1 MNLMHGISDIILALA
16 GIYVFFRYINPL
28 EFSSTIL
35 WESFILSVVVAAV
48 FGALGFF
55 GFDKAI
61 PVSQFFQT
69 LATINGAIGLVGA
82 TAALVSGSDLSR
94 RTSYAIIALGF
105 VFFALFEVFDIRPV
119 FFWAPVICMA
129 IVLILGLF
137 ALIQGK
143 FRIGLWIII
152 GVTFFALGSFRKE
165 LFGTQDF
172 TISLYH
178 LLMAAGVLSIGM
190 ANSGAVLTRRQS

>member
-1 MNLMHGISDIILALA
+1 MDLIHGLSDLILALA
-16 GIYVFFRYINPL
+16 GLYVFFRYINPL

-55 GFDKAI
+55 GFDKAV

-69 LATINGAIGLVGA
+69 LATINGGIGLVGA
-82 TAALVSGSDLSR
+82 SAALVSGSDLSR
-94 RTSYAIIALGF
+94 AASYGIIAVGF

-119 FFWAPVICMA
+119 FFWTPVICM
-129 IVLILGLF
+129 ILVLILGLF
-137 ALIQGK
+137 SLIKGN
-143 FRIGLWIII
+143 FRVGLWIIA

-165 LFGTQDF
+165 LFGTADF

-190 ANSGAVLTRRQS
+190 ANADAALVKR

>member
-1 MNLMHGISDIILALA
+1 MDLIHGLSDIILALA

-35 WESFILSVVVAAV
+35 WESFILSVVAAAV

-55 GFDKAI
+55 GFDKAV
-61 PVSQFFQT
+61 PVSRFFQT

-94 RTSYAIIALGF
+94 WGSYAIIALGF
-105 VFFALFEVFDIRPV
+105 VFFTLFEVFDIRPV
-119 FFWAPVICMA
+119 FFWVPIISMTL
-129 IVLILGLF
+129 VLILGLF
-137 ALIQGK
+137 ALIKGR
-143 FRIGLWIII
+143 FRVGLWIII

-190 ANSGAVLTRRQS
+190 ANSGAALARR

>member
-1 MNLMHGISDIILALA
+1 MNLIHGLSDIILALA

-28 EFSSTIL
+28 EFSSTVL

-82 TAALVSGSDLSR
+82 TAALVSGSDFSR
-94 RTSYAIIALGF
+94 WGSYAIIAVGF
-105 VFFALFEVFDIRPV
+105 VFFALYEVFDIRPV
-119 FFWAPVICMA
+119 FLWVPIICMT
-129 IVLILGLF
+129 IVLFLGLF
-137 ALIQGK
+137 ALIKGN
-143 FRIGLWIII
+143 FRAGLWIIA

-165 LFGTQDF
+165 LFGTADF

-190 ANSGAVLTRRQS
+190 ANSGVVLTKRG

>member
-1 MNLMHGISDIILALA
+1 MDLIHGLSDIILALA
-16 GIYVFFRYINPL
+16 GIYVFFKYINPL
-28 EFSSTIL
+28 EFSSTVL
-35 WESFILSVVVAAV
+35 WESFILSVVVAAI

-82 TAALVSGSDLSR
+82 SAALVSGSDLSR
-94 RTSYAIIALGF
+94 WTSYGIIALGF

-119 FFWAPVICMA
+119 FFWVPVISMT
-129 IVLILGLF
+129 IVLFLGLF
-137 ALIQGK
+137 ALIKGN
-143 FRIGLWIII
+143 FRAGLWIII

-165 LFGTQDF
+165 LFGTADF

-190 ANSGAVLTRRQS
+190 ANSGAVLARK

>member
-1 MNLMHGISDIILALA
+1 MNLIHGLSDIILALS

-28 EFSSTIL
+28 EFSSTVL
-35 WESFILSVVVAAV
+35 WESFILSVVAAAT
-48 FGALGFF
+48 FGAIGFF

-61 PVSQFFQT
+61 PVSRFFQT

-94 RTSYAIIALGF
+94 RASYGIIALGF

-119 FFWAPVICMA
+119 FFWVPVISMSV
-129 IVLILGLF
+129 VLFLGLF
-137 ALIQGK
+137 ALIKGN
-143 FRIGLWIII
+143 FRAGLWIII

-165 LFGTQDF
+165 LFGTADF

-190 ANSGAVLTRRQS
+190 ANSGAVLARR

>member
-1 MNLMHGISDIILALA
+1 MDLIHGLSDLILALA

-55 GFDKAI
+55 GFDRAV

-82 TAALVSGSDLSR
+82 TAALVAGSDLSR
-94 RTSYAIIALGF
+94 RGSYAIIALGF
-105 VFFALFEVFDIRPV
+105 VFLALFEVFDFRPV
-119 FFWAPVICMA
+119 FFWVPVISMTV
-129 IVLILGLF
+129 VLILGLF
-137 ALIQGK
+137 ALIKGN
-143 FRIGLWIII
+143 FRVGLWIIA

-165 LFGTQDF
+165 LFGTRDF

-178 LLMAAGVLSIGM
+178 LLMAAGVLCIGM
-190 ANSGAVLTRRQS
+190 ANSGTILARR

>member
-1 MNLMHGISDIILALA
+1 MDLIHGLSDLILALA

-55 GFDKAI
+55 GFDKAV
-61 PVSQFFQT
+61 PVSRFFQT

-94 RTSYAIIALGF
+94 WGSYAIIAAGF
-105 VFFALFEVFDIRPV
+105 VFFALYEVFDIRPV
-119 FFWAPVICMA
+119 FFWVPIISMT

-137 ALIQGK
+137 ALIKGK
-143 FRIGLWIII
+143 FRVGLWIII

-165 LFGTQDF
+165 LFGTEDF

-190 ANSGAVLTRRQS
+190 ANSGAVLARRG

>member
-1 MNLMHGISDIILALA
+1 MDLIHGLSDLILALA

-28 EFSSTIL
+28 DFSSTIL

-55 GFDKAI
+55 GFYKAV

-94 RTSYAIIALGF
+94 WASYSIIALGF
-105 VFFALFEVFDIRPV
+105 VFFALFEVFDVRPV
-119 FFWAPVICMA
+119 FFWAPVISMT

-137 ALIQGK
+137 ALIKGN
-143 FRIGLWIII
+143 FRVGLWLIA

-165 LFGTQDF
+165 LFGTADF

-190 ANSGAVLTRRQS
+190 ANSGAVLARR